1 MNYHYLGPGAKT
13 SLVAT
18 EQTNCKEVH
27 GEKYILFNTVTWY
40 EGIAL

>member
-13 SLVAT
+13 SLLGTGT

-27 GEKYILFNTVTWY
+27 GEKYILFNTVT
-40 EGIAL
+40 